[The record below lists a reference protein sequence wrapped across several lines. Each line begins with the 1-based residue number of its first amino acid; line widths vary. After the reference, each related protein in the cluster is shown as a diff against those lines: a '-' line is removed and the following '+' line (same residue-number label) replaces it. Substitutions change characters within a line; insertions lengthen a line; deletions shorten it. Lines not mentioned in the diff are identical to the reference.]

1 MTHPADP
8 LPTISPPS
16 PWVVQHA
23 GLVPTGGQVLDLA
36 AGSGRHSRYFNSLGY
51 SVLAVDRDVNG
62 LAELRGQSGIELLE
76 LDLETTNVWPL
87 AGRFFA
93 GIVVTN
99 YLHRPLLPHLAAS
112 LTPGGVLI
120 YETFAIGNE
129 GFGRPS
135 NPNFLLRPGEL
146 LELAGTSGLTVLAYE
161 QVEARQPRP
170 AVIQH
175 IVARN
180 DAQSIS

>member
-129 GFGRPS
+129 GFGGRAIRIS
-135 NPNFLLRPGEL
+135 CCGRANCWNWPG
-146 LELAGTSGLTVLAYE
+146 
-161 QVEARQPRP
+161 RP
-170 AVIQH
+170 ASPFWPTSRSRLASQGPP
-175 IVARN
+175 
-180 DAQSIS
+180 